1 MRNRLVSSTSSNGTV
16 KSSSGG
22 VQRMDAEAP
31 WTPRPRFPCSGL
43 CASAEAPWAP
53 WIRFPCSG
61 PRIRR
66 STEDPSARFPWSGP
80 RIRRST
86 EAPEARFPW
95 SGPRIDAL
103 LGHTDPNNTDTGA
116 QHTALSLCGPLYRFH
131 VFQGL

>member
-1 MRNRLVSSTSSNGTV
+1 
-16 KSSSGG
+16 
-22 VQRMDAEAP
+22 MDPSAAFP
-31 WTPRPRFPCSGL
+31 VFRAVRIRRSAMGPLDPFPVFWT
-43 CASAEAPWAP
+43 A
-53 WIRFPCSG
+53 
-61 PRIRR
+61 RIRR